1 MRPAPKNRR
10 NSGLAKE
17 GMTCSEHNAGGAGM
31 SQASDR
37 EIGLA
42 GRSRR
47 LMLRAENLT

>member
-1 MRPAPKNRR
+1 MMCGERK
-10 NSGLAKE
+10 
-17 GMTCSEHNAGGAGM
+17 GGEKVAA

-42 GRSRR
+42 GRSGR